1 MRYPL
6 IYNYVEYKRG
16 CLIVNNCKIAPDEVT
31 SKDKCCH
38 YWVIETPEGPV
49 SKGICKFCGEEKEF
63 DSFGPD
69 SASRWDRSTSK
80 PASPHGKTD
89 PAPVGEQDE
98 N

>member
-1 MRYPL
+1 M
-6 IYNYVEYKRG
+6 
-16 CLIVNNCKIAPDEVT
+16 NNCEIAPDEAT
-31 SKDKCCH
+31 NKGKCCH
-38 YWVIETPEGPV
+38 YWVIETPEGPI

-69 SASRWDRSTSK
+69 SVSRWDRSTSK
-80 PASPHGKTD
+80 PADPRGSKD